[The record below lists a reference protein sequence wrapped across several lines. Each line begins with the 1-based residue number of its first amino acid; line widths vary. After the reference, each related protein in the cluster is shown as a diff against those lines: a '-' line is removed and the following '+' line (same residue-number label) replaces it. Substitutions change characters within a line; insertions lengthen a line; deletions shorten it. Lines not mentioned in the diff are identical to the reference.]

1 MGGIFSRDGIRGTA
15 NRGVLGAG
23 SALSIAMAAGAVVRH
38 GGRRQLAVVGRDTRL
53 SGHMLEPAL
62 SAGFTAVGLDV
73 LLLGQIPTA
82 AVGVLT
88 AELGADLG
96 VMITASQNPYAENG
110 LKLFG
115 ADGHL
120 LGDEMKAEIEAGI
133 RDGGQ
138 EMDVSSAQIGCVS
151 KLDDAVHRYV
161 ERVAETLPDSA
172 RPNGLT
178 VVIDCANGAACETAP
193 RALRRIGA
201 RVVEIACAPDGFNIN
216 ANCGA
221 TAPGVMQQAVVE
233 HRADL
238 GIALDGD
245 GACLAMADETGALI
259 DSDQILG
266 TIAAFRKKLGVSPGT
281 GVIGT
286 WSSNF
291 GLDAYLKGLGLD
303 LLRGPASERG
313 ILARIRQ
320 GGHVLAGEPSGHFV
334 LADHAATADG
344 LVAALHGLLAVAAS
358 GRPASETLRPFELVS
373 QRLANVRA
381 ERGVLRSAEV
391 QATIAE
397 VRTRL
402 NGHGHLLV
410 RASENE
416 PVIRVLAGGNDDALV
431 DEAVSTLANSIA
443 EQGQLTA
450 PRPAT
455 N

>member
-1 MGGIFSRDGIRGTA
+1 MGGIFDRHGIRGAA
-15 NRGVLGAG
+15 NRGTLGA
-23 SALSIAMAAGAVVRH
+23 SSVLSIAMAAGAVVRR
-38 GGRRQLAVVGRDTRL
+38 GGRRHLAVVGRDTRL

-73 LLLGQIPTA
+73 VLLGQIPTA
-82 AVGVLT
+82 AVGMMT

-110 LKLFG
+110 LKFFG

-120 LGDEMKAEIEAGI
+120 LGDEMEAEIEAGM
-133 RDGGQ
+133 RAGGQ
-138 EMDVSSAQIGCVS
+138 EMEVSSAQIGCVS
-151 KLDDAVHRYV
+151 RLEDAVHRYV
-161 ERVAETLPDSA
+161 ERVKKTVPGRFRPD
-172 RPNGLT
+172 GLK

-193 RALRRIGA
+193 GALRQMGA
-201 RVVEIACAPDGFNIN
+201 EMVEIACAPDGFNIN

-221 TAPGVMQQAVVE
+221 TAPSAMQRAVVE

-245 GACLAMADETGALI
+245 GACLAMADVTGALI
-259 DSDQILG
+259 DSDHVLG
-266 TIAAFRKKLGVSPGT
+266 TIAASRWQLGLLPGT

-291 GLDAYLKGLGLD
+291 GLDAYLKGLGLE

-313 ILARIRQ
+313 IVTRMRE

-334 LADHAATADG
+334 LLDHAATADG
-344 LVAALHGLLAVAAS
+344 LAAALHALLAVAAA
-358 GRPASETLRPFELVS
+358 GRPASESLRPFELVS

-381 ERGVLRSAEV
+381 KRDVLRSAQV
-391 QATIAE
+391 QATIAR
-397 VRTRL
+397 VLTRL
-402 NGHGHLLV
+402 NGRGHLLV
-410 RASENE
+410 RPSENE
-416 PVIRVLAGGNDDALV
+416 PVIHVLAGGKDDALV

-443 EQGQLTA
+443 EQGRIA
-450 PRPAT
+450 RPAGE
-455 N
+455 